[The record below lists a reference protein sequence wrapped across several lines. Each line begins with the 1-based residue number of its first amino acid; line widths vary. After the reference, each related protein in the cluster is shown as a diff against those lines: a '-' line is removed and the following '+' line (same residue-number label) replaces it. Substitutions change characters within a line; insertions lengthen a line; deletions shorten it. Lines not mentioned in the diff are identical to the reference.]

1 MPAGQPST
9 ADPDKS
15 FCSTCSLW
23 KLATDEFFNIKL
35 GKYAKTCRV
44 CNQRKKEKNKDKPRD
59 STATGQSYPTDG
71 GDADQDLSDLPRV
84 TLEEFLAII
93 AMDENARSFAAL
105 VDTQILKS
113 QYLSGFVLRQAEA
126 RSKLIERK
134 MWKEIAIEQ
143 AGQKGNTIWV
153 KSALRRG
160 VGEDVGER
168 RAKIQELK
176 SEPRYNLGNRR

>member
-1 MPAGQPST
+1 MPTGQPST
-9 ADPDKS
+9 ANPDES

-35 GKYAKTCRV
+35 GKCPKTCCI

-71 GDADQDLSDLPRV
+71 GNADEDLSDLPQV

-113 QYLSGFVLRQAEA
+113 NGRSLADNIALEVLHCVGYTLIIYSRQNENLTAQA
-126 RSKLIERK
+126 SKLASRFGR
-134 MWKEIAIEQ
+134 Q
-143 AGQKGNTIWV
+143 SRDNG
-153 KSALRRG
+153 RRH
-160 VGEDVGER
+160 
-168 RAKIQELK
+168 
-176 SEPRYNLGNRR
+176 PRLCT